1 MNNEAL
7 ARAWDE
13 GAKWAAVECG
23 AIESESVAFLAPGD
37 NPYRMPPADTCNRC
51 GLPADRFSSFGEDYY
66 RHADGTVHERVY

>member
-1 MNNEAL
+1 MANNEGL

-13 GAKWAAVECG
+13 GYKAG
-23 AIESESVAFLAPGD
+23 ASCAPATP
-37 NPYRMPPADTCNRC
+37 NPYRMPPADECNRC